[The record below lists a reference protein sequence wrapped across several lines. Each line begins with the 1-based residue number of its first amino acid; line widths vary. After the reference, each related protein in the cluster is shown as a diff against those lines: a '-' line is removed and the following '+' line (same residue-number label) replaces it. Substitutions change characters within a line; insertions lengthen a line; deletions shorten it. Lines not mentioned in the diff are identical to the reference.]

1 MQSYSVEVILQNIKT
16 NRTLISEFWK
26 NYSKGN
32 ISIDGLLPAY
42 NIRQYGRG
50 KPCAGCGKTMTSEQ
64 WSQIPIDGWL
74 HERGFW
80 KNPRNVTID
89 HRYPKSLFPEL
100 MFDPDNMELICHQC
114 NQDKGDLF
122 GQTISK
128 DCEYYAAQLRSKM
141 L

>member
-1 MQSYSVEVILQNIKT
+1 MQSYSVKAILQAFEA
-16 NRTLISEFWK
+16 NRTLIKQFWSD
-26 NYSKGN
+26 YSLGR
-32 ISIDGLLPAY
+32 ITIDDLLPADD
-42 NIRQYGRG
+42 IREYGRG
-50 KPCAGCGKTMTSEQ
+50 KPCACCGKTMTRDK
-64 WSQIPIDGWL
+64 WSLIPMNGWLQEDGW
-74 HERGFW
+74 W

-100 MFDPDNMELICHQC
+100 MFDPDNMELMCHAC

-128 DCEYYAAQLRSKM
+128 DCKDYATRFRSKM